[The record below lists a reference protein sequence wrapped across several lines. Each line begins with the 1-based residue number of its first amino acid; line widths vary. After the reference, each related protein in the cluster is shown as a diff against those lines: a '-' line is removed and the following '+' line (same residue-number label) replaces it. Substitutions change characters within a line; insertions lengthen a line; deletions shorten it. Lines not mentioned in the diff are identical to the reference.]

1 MTTRRGAAPIV
12 TQRTFIRLV
21 AIVVRASSSSLAR
34 RLRRRP
40 RVRSST
46 MSMMMMMTDG
56 TMIRRVQIKRSSD
69 RSIDA

>member
-34 RLRRRP
+34 RRRRRP

-46 MSMMMMMTDG
+46 MMMMTDG